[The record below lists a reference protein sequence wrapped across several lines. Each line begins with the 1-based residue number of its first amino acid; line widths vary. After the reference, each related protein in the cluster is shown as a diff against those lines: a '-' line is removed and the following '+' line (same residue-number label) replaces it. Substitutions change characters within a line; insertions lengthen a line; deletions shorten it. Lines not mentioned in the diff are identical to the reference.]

1 MTGKLKNYGV
11 SELEPLRLHR
21 RSIMKDD
28 AKVFKIIGWNRI
40 KAQRYGL
47 QNFKKKNKALK
58 DIGKI
63 FQEKTQ
69 RDSVKVLK
77 SCLDEYEGHMIISEK
92 LQKD

>member
-47 QNFKKKNKALK
+47 QNFKKKQGVKRYWQDFSRK
-58 DIGKI
+58 DLAGQCQGFK
-63 FQEKTQ
+63 
-69 RDSVKVLK
+69 
-77 SCLDEYEGHMIISEK
+77 K
-92 LQKD
+92 LLG